1 VLGGGKRI
9 FLLFQFLL
17 ILFNSPVGG
26 VEYTEGE
33 FGYIATDRD
42 GERERERGRF
52 ERKIFIVCVCMCVR
66 EQGSCMLSCYG
77 GSEHK
82 ETYFA
87 IKKSGQL
94 HASLSL

>member
-1 VLGGGKRI
+1 MGWGGERI

-33 FGYIATDRD
+33 FGYIAIDRD
-42 GERERERGRF
+42 RRRF
-52 ERKIFIVCVCMCVR
+52 ERKIFIVCVR
-66 EQGSCMLSCYG
+66 EQGNCLLSGDG
-77 GSEHK
+77 GSGHK
-82 ETYFA
+82 ETHFA

-94 HASLSL
+94 RASLSL